1 MRLRAELQSGQ
12 GFVGQLQQTL
22 RRVAEQASQAEER
35 RCLQAEQ
42 RIGRLQQSLAD
53 LEAQERAA
61 LAAGAGVAAGE
72 ARLLRTRNVLLGKLI
87 SNWQKQTLGRAVG
100 GWLCSLEALR
110 MDRILLDSDKY
121 LSMDSSIDD
130 LLNDALSK
138 RRARSML
145 TSSSIT
151 VCVVTVS
158 VVRQAPG
165 VCVCV
170 VTQAPGVCVC
180 VVTQAPGH
188 APSRSVP

>member
-151 VCVVTVS
+151 VCVVMIRGRVLVS
-158 VVRQAPG
+158 WHSAVSSADAHAQTH
-165 VCVCV
+165 
-170 VTQAPGVCVC
+170 TQ
-180 VVTQAPGH
+180 TM
-188 APSRSVP
+188 

>member
-151 VCVVTVS
+151 VWVVMIRVRVLVSSHSAVSGADAHAQRHTQTV
-158 VVRQAPG
+158 
-165 VCVCV
+165 
-170 VTQAPGVCVC
+170 
-180 VVTQAPGH
+180 
-188 APSRSVP
+188 

>member
-1 MRLRAELQSGQ
+1 M
-12 GFVGQLQQTL
+12 
-22 RRVAEQASQAEER
+22 VA
-35 RCLQAEQ
+35 
-42 RIGRLQQSLAD
+42 D
-53 LEAQERAA
+53 
-61 LAAGAGVAAGE
+61 E

-151 VCVVTVS
+151 VWVVMIRVRVLVS
-158 VVRQAPG
+158 SHSAVSSADAHAQTH
-165 VCVCV
+165 
-170 VTQAPGVCVC
+170 TQ
-180 VVTQAPGH
+180 TM
-188 APSRSVP
+188 